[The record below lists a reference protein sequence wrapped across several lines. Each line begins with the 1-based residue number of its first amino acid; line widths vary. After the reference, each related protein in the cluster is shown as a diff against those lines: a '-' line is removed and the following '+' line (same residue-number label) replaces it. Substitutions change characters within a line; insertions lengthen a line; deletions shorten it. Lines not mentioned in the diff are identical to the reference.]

1 MQYSIEILLSWV
13 KAGEIAIPET
23 QRPFVWEPARVRD
36 LLDSLYRGY
45 PIGYLITWRTPN
57 LRLKDGT
64 LSTGKRILI
73 DGQQRIT
80 ALMTALLGREVLN
93 EDYESKRIRIA
104 FNPQEERFEVANPA
118 IDKILPGSGIFP
130 SFLRRWSLLSRG
142 LVLTRC
148 SKTTMSETLMLP
160 RMP

>member
-1 MQYSIEILLSWV
+1 V
-13 KAGEIAIPET
+13 KSGEIAILEI
-23 QRPFVWEPARVRD
+23 QRPFVWDSVQVRD

-73 DGQQRIT
+73 DVQQRIT

-93 EDYESKRIRIA
+93 KDYESVRIRTA
-104 FNPQEERFEVANPA
+104 FNPQEERFEVANPT
-118 IDKILPGSGIFP
+118 IDKNSAWIMDISQLFTSPDF
-130 SFLRRWSLLSRG
+130 
-142 LVLTRC
+142 
-148 SKTTMSETLMLP
+148 SKPPLIP
-160 RMP
+160 F